1 MRQNQYVNM
10 MGGQCV
16 QRRDEIFLAS
26 NSSQYFKSI
35 RLFPD
40 GGRQQSNPVCPLT
53 WSSYEWANT
62 SSSCIK
68 WQCFAFML
76 INQVKPAGGSAVKA
90 SHCAGRLNFCKKTKL
105 EDFSLCL
112 FRTPNQMRMTKKTR
126 TGRRRRRTRTRI
138 RMTRRTGIRKK
149 AKRRK
154 VMGRRRRTT
163 KRRKRSRL
171 LQEDKVTITNQ
182 N

>member
-1 MRQNQYVNM
+1 MYRN
-10 MGGQCV
+10 
-16 QRRDEIFLAS
+16 ELKSFLHQTPRVSLSVDILSRYAC
-26 NSSQYFKSI
+26 
-35 RLFPD
+35 FPD

-90 SHCAGRLNFCKKTKL
+90 SHRAGRLNFCKKTKL
-105 EDFSLCL
+105 LDFSLCL
-112 FRTPNQMRMTKKTR
+112 SRTPNQMRMTKKTR

-171 LQEDKVTITNQ
+171 LQEDKVTIANQ